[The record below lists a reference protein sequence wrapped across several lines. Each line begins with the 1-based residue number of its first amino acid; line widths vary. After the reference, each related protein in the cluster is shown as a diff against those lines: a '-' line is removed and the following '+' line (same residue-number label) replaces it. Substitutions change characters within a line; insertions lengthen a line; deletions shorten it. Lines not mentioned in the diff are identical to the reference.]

1 MRTLYLNNAGNRWIN
16 LDASGNKDKVILQV
30 SDGSTITRTVNYWQS
45 FGNFATCNVSI
56 KGKKRNVFT
65 DTVINVGELS

>member
-1 MRTLYLNNAGNRWIN
+1 MRTLYLNNSGSRWVN
-16 LDASGNKDKVILQV
+16 VDVNGNKDKVILQV
-30 SDGSTITRTVNYWQS
+30 SDGSTITRTVNYWSS